1 MPTSSAM
8 LTKKDNEF
16 PKVSKSNKT
25 TTSNEIESSTPKE
38 WTIFHPNIQKSFY
51 QNLKPPTD
59 LDDAHIMCRCH
70 EQAVDDFQL
79 QVEMVDIELAMLCD
93 NGDTLPYNEAK
104 AQELEEKKLKL
115 LSGKRFHMNSRNAY
129 WFYLMK
135 GKN

>member
-8 LTKKDNEF
+8 LTNKETGSRKE
-16 PKVSKSNKT
+16 SKSTKT
-25 TTSNEIESSTPKE
+25 TASNESELLIQND
-38 WTIFHPNIQKSFY
+38 WTIFHPNIQRSFY

-70 EQAVDDFQL
+70 EQAVEDFQL
-79 QVEMVDIELAMLCD
+79 QIEMVEIELAMLCD
-93 NGDTLPYNEAK
+93 NGEALPYNEAK

-135 GKN
+135 SKN

>member
-1 MPTSSAM
+1 MPTNSAV
-8 LTKKDNEF
+8 LTKKDNESH
-16 PKVSKSNKT
+16 KVSKSNKT
-25 TTSNEIESSTPKE
+25 TTSNEIESSTPSE

-59 LDDAHIMCRCH
+59 LDDAHVMCRCH

-79 QVEMVDIELAMLCD
+79 QIEMVDLELAMLCD

-115 LSGKRFHMNSRNAY
+115 LGGKRFHLNSRNAY

-135 GKN
+135 SKN